1 MDSRIRNECGQKTVE
16 SRYLAPGST
25 NWMTEVLKSLLS
37 CRSVSHFSH
46 FLRKNFKYCINVG
59 SSFLNMK
66 IFCLSLSFLT
76 VNEESLGFRT
86 KSGDGPIISLI
97 VEHFYIN
104 KCFLNKFLMQLCG
117 SVSLLW
123 SLCHNTTMSQ

>member
-1 MDSRIRNECGQKTVE
+1 M
-16 SRYLAPGST
+16 
-25 NWMTEVLKSLLS
+25 
-37 CRSVSHFSH
+37 
-46 FLRKNFKYCINVG
+46 NVG
-59 SSFLNMK
+59 SSFLNVK

-104 KCFLNKFLMQLCG
+104 KCFLINCNAALLVCSG
-117 SVSLLW
+117 LSV
-123 SLCHNTTMSQ
+123 HNTTMSQ